1 MTNRT
6 SKYNH
11 TSNHT
16 LSLEI
21 LYQDQWIVI
30 INKPAGLLSVPY
42 SGSNQK
48 TAISIL
54 EEMMRKKGL
63 ANSKHHP
70 FAVHRL
76 DRDTSGVMMFAL
88 SKPIQQKIMNN
99 WQKMVTERFYRCLSE
114 ITKNADEKI
123 FANPNGIICD
133 ELAKNAHHIGYVPK
147 NKVNSKNGKII
158 KTVEAK
164 THYHLIK
171 KNEKYA
177 LFELE
182 LETGKKNQI
191 RAHLAAHGFP
201 IAGDFDHH
209 ATKNPFS
216 RLCLHAR
223 TLEFYHP
230 QTGEKM
236 KFEIPE
242 PAEWSN
248 CNS

>member
-1 MTNRT
+1 MSNKN
-6 SKYNH
+6 SKQFCP
-11 TSNHT
+11 SNFD
-16 LSLEI
+16 I
-21 LYQDQWIVI
+21 LYQDQWIVV
-30 INKPAGLLSVPY
+30 INKPEGLLSVPY
-42 SGSNQK
+42 PGCSQK
-48 TAISIL
+48 TAINIL
-54 EEMMRKKGL
+54 EEIMRKKGL

-88 SKPIQQKIMNN
+88 SKSIQQKIMNN
-99 WQKMVTERFYRCLSE
+99 WQKMVTERLYRCLSE
-114 ITKNADEKI
+114 ITKNADHKI
-123 FANPNGIICD
+123 LENHDGIISD

-147 NKVNSKNGKII
+147 NNDKTKNGRQI

-164 THYHLIK
+164 THYHLID
-171 KNEKYA
+171 KNRKYA

-201 IAGDFDHH
+201 IAGDIQHR
-209 ATKNPFS
+209 ATTNPFS

-230 QTGEKM
+230 QTNEKM
-236 KFEIPE
+236 KFEVPE
-242 PAEWSN
+242 PVEWSAK
-248 CNS
+248 

>member
-1 MTNRT
+1 MTNKNQKRI
-6 SKYNH
+6 H
-11 TSNHT
+11 TSN
-16 LSLEI
+16 LEI
-21 LYQDQWIVI
+21 LYQDQWIVV
-30 INKPAGLLSVPY
+30 INKPEGLLSVPY
-42 SGSNQK
+42 SGCSQK
-48 TAISIL
+48 TAINIL

-63 ANSKHHP
+63 VNSKHHP

-88 SKPIQQKIMNN
+88 SRPIQQKMMNN
-99 WQKMVTERFYRCLSE
+99 WQKIVTERLYRCISE
-114 ITKNADEKI
+114 ISKNADAEI
-123 FANPNGIICD
+123 LSNHRGIICD
-133 ELAKNAHHIGYVPK
+133 ELAKNAHHIGFVPK
-147 NKVNSKNGKII
+147 NNDKAKNGRSF

-164 THYHLIK
+164 THYHLIE
-171 KNEKYA
+171 KNEKFA

-191 RAHLAAHGFP
+191 RAHLSAHGFP
-201 IAGDFDHH
+201 LAGDIEHR
-209 ATKNPFS
+209 AKTNPFS

-242 PAEWSN
+242 PLEWSELCKN
-248 CNS
+248 RK